1 MTMQK
6 HVTIVAILRIVYSSL
21 FLLAAFILFFLMA
34 GVGVL
39 SGEGEALVI
48 LGAIGT
54 GLAAFFIILSLP
66 GLIGGIGLLSFRPW
80 ARIVVLVLGFLD
92 LVNVPIG
99 TALGIYTIWVLFNNE
114 TEKLFNPPT
123 VPSPFAPPPPP
134 PATPPTS

>member
-6 HVTIVAILRIVYSSL
+6 HVTIVAVLRIVYSSL

-34 GVGVL
+34 GIGVL
-39 SGEGEALVI
+39 SGEGEAFMI

-80 ARIVVLVLGFLD
+80 ARILVLVLAFLD
-92 LVNVPIG
+92 LLNIPFG
-99 TALGIYTIWVLFNNE
+99 TALGVYSIWVLLNAE
-114 TEKLFNPPT
+114 TERLFNPLPAS
-123 VPSPFAPPPPP
+123 SPFAPPAPPAPPP
-134 PATPPTS
+134 TA